1 MIGILNS
8 PHSNVASVTN
18 ALDYLNLEWVS
29 VWKKKDFRNIRSLI
43 LPGVGT
49 YPTAM
54 KYIRT
59 NGLDESITTFIEKGS
74 NVLGICLGMQLLFE
88 SSSEIKISKG
98 LSLLK
103 GDVKIMESNLSNKV
117 PHIGWNTTKITYESK
132 LYNGVPEEVDFYF
145 ANSFSCH
152 PNDEQIIK
160 AEYKNGGIYV
170 AAVESE
176 NIVGVQFHP
185 EKSQSGGLRILKNF
199 AKMAAKC

>member
-18 ALDYLNLEWVS
+18 ALDYLNLEWIP
-29 VWKKKDFRNIRSLI
+29 VWKKKDFRNITSLI

-54 KYIRT
+54 KNIRT
-59 NGLDESITTFIEKGS
+59 NGIDESITSFIEKGS

-88 SSSEIKISKG
+88 SSSELKISKG
-98 LSLLK
+98 LSFLK
-103 GDVKIMESNLSNKV
+103 GNVKIMESNLSNKV
-117 PHIGWNTTKITYESK
+117 PHIGWNTTQITNESK

-145 ANSFSCH
+145 ANSFSCY
-152 PNDEQIIK
+152 PKDEGIIK
-160 AEYKNGGIYV
+160 AEYENGDIYV

-199 AKMAAKC
+199 AKMAAEC